1 MQQTYYDRLGLSPD
15 ATLDEIRS
23 AYRRLSLQYHPD
35 ANQGSP
41 ERFLH
46 LKEAYETLSDPD
58 RREDYD
64 RELDAQQRKQIR
76 QPAGPSE
83 SIFAS
88 SVHRG
93 RSPLEDVAEVFSKV
107 PIAPTASR
115 ITPNMAE
122 DPPIDILLTPQEAA
136 MGGYLVLR
144 CLLPAVCSYCQGT
157 GKTGHWT
164 CPLCHGEG
172 LIDEEHRVAA
182 WIPRQVRDG
191 TLIPLPLAASRR
203 RRMLRVQI
211 LG

>member
-35 ANQGSP
+35 ANHGSP

-58 RREDYD
+58 RREEYD

-76 QPAGPSE
+76 QPAEPSE

-93 RSPLEDVAEVFSKV
+93 RSPSEDVAEVFSKV
-107 PIAPTASR
+107 PIPPTASR

-122 DPPIDILLTPQEAA
+122 DPPIDILLTPQDATLAGYHDAA
-136 MGGYLVLR
+136 RIAEEMETLCRELGTSTQWIERER
-144 CLLPAVCSYCQGT
+144 CL
-157 GKTGHWT
+157 
-164 CPLCHGEG
+164 E
-172 LIDEEHRVAA
+172 VASVYSKIA
-182 WIPRQVRDG
+182 
-191 TLIPLPLAASRR
+191 
-203 RRMLRVQI
+203 
-211 LG
+211 